1 MFSQMSIVKINKVD
15 FSAEDLRDFA
25 KKRFSTIKNMADAMG
40 ISPPQLHAYLS
51 GKRNFGASFREK
63 LAGIGFFEDFCPE
76 INEESLQTAE
86 DKQSLS
92 NSVNIDLA
100 GAIELSNTPA
110 SRLAQLVG
118 VSPATLD
125 SWRQGT
131 ATPTVEELSRL
142 FNQVVALALSSRHAT
157 TTQAPAEPE
166 SPRAATA

>member
-1 MFSQMSIVKINKVD
+1 
-15 FSAEDLRDFA
+15 
-25 KKRFSTIKNMADAMG
+25 MADAMG

-63 LAGIGFFEDFCPE
+63 LAEIGFFDDFCPE
-76 INEESLQTAE
+76 INEESQQTAK

-92 NSVNIDLA
+92 NSINIDIA

-118 VSPATLD
+118 VSPATLAA
-125 SWRQGT
+125 WQNGT

-142 FNQVVALALSSRHAT
+142 FNQVVALALSSRHAAT
-157 TTQAPAEPE
+157 MPEAENPPAQ
-166 SPRAATA
+166 ATA

>member
-1 MFSQMSIVKINKVD
+1 MSIVKINKVD
-15 FSAEDLRDFA
+15 FSAEDLRNFA

-63 LAGIGFFEDFCPE
+63 LAEIGFFDDFCQE
-76 INEESLQTAE
+76 INEECQQTAKN
-86 DKQSLS
+86 KQSLS

-142 FNQVVALALSSRHAT
+142 FNQVVALALSSRHAA
-157 TTQAPAEPE
+157 TTQATAEPE
-166 SPRAATA
+166 TPPAQATA